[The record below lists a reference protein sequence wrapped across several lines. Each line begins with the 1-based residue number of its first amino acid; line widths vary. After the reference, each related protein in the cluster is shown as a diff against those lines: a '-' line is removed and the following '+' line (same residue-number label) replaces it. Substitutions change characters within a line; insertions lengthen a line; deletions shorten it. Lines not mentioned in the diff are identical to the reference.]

1 MSGNDGDAAKEIP
14 SASRKTPLLGA
25 RGLSTFIRGLGFRSC
40 DCHETSQFFCNTTMM
55 SQGITGY
62 HMKC

>member
-25 RGLSTFIRGLGFRSC
+25 RGLSTSYSGIGF
-40 DCHETSQFFCNTTMM
+40 Q
-55 SQGITGY
+55 
-62 HMKC
+62 KL

>member
-25 RGLSTFIRGLGFRSC
+25 RGLSTFICFYTGIGFP
-40 DCHETSQFFCNTTMM
+40 
-55 SQGITGY
+55 
-62 HMKC
+62 KL

>member
-25 RGLSTFIRGLGFRSC
+25 RALLTRQLKSASPR
-40 DCHETSQFFCNTTMM
+40 
-55 SQGITGY
+55 
-62 HMKC
+62 